1 LATHISQ
8 VTAPPQHDA
17 HAPDDLVELGRVSG
31 AWGVRGGLKI
41 HPHAADPAALLK
53 ARRWWLRLPAARDTG
68 WWRAE
73 VISAKMHGSEVTA
86 SWSGVSDR
94 DAAEAWKG
102 ASVWVPRSAFPA
114 LPADEFYW
122 VDLIGCR
129 VSGYERQPDTPDQ
142 TPNWVGV
149 VEDVSD
155 NGAHAIL
162 AIDLG
167 TEDAPVLDARGRRK
181 SVLVPFVPAHVPT
194 ADMTARH
201 LVAVWPLD

>member
-1 LATHISQ
+1 MATHISQ

-17 HAPDDLVELGRVSG
+17 HAPDDLVEVGRVLG

-68 WWRAE
+68 WLRAE
-73 VISAKMHGSEVTA
+73 VISAKVHGSEVTA
-86 SWSGVSDR
+86 SWSGLSDR

-129 VSGYERQPDTPDQ
+129 VSGHEQTPRSPDQ
-142 TPNWVGV
+142 VPDWVGV
-149 VEDVSD
+149 VSDVSD

-162 AIDLG
+162 SVDLG
-167 TEDAPVLDARGRRK
+167 SNDAPVLDARGRRR
-181 SVLVPFVPAHVPT
+181 SVLVPFVPVHVPSV
-194 ADMTARH
+194 DMTARH